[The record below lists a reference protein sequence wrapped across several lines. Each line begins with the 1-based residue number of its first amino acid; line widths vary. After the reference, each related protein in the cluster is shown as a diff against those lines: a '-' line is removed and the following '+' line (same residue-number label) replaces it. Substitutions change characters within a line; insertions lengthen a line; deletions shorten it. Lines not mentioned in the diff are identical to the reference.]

1 MKPDTGELLCAL
13 LLIPFFTQII
23 LETAVSHIHDLGKSR
38 TFLKKNRRNRPLW
51 KRFLLIG
58 YAQECKYFATQAKG
72 LTIAYWAGFLWPIAS
87 MLCWA
92 LSEVFPSVLPV
103 LYAAARVIVPAKLA
117 DRLVLGMMECVV
129 LLNGSIGT
137 IPEEHSEGKR
147 NAELNGCI

>member
-1 MKPDTGELLCAL
+1 MKPDTGGLLCAL

-23 LETAVSHIHDLGKSR
+23 LGTAVSHIHDLGKSR

-87 MLCWA
+87 LLCWA

-103 LYAAARVIVPAKLA
+103 LRVLVYGKGILFDVPVFVFFFLMTRHAKTGGVTWKWEVP
-117 DRLVLGMMECVV
+117 R
-129 LLNGSIGT
+129 
-137 IPEEHSEGKR
+137 
-147 NAELNGCI
+147 

>member
-23 LETAVSHIHDLGKSR
+23 LGTAVSHIHDLGKSR

-92 LSEVFPSVLPV
+92 LSGVFPSVLPV
-103 LYAAARVIVPAKLA
+103 LYAAAHVIVPAKLA
-117 DRLVLGMMECVV
+117 DRLVLGMMECMV

-147 NAELNGCI
+147 NAECNGCI